1 MKVKKNFNMENE
13 IFQEWELVEVSIDG
27 LKWRKRIFLMKSKN
41 GKVLCVTDGTSTDY
55 KELYDFQINTWY
67 YVRKA
72 TKEITITVTEE
83 QEEKLKELWIIK

>member
-1 MKVKKNFNMENE
+1 
-13 IFQEWELVEVSIDG
+13 
-27 LKWRKRIFLMKSKN
+27 MKSKN

-83 QEEKLKELWIIK
+83 QEEKLKEL